1 MYVFVCFGK
10 RDDKVVCFFF
20 FQAEDGIRDL
30 YVTGVQTCALPISD
44 GVEAHRIEGFL
55 PVDDLL
61 AQLTLGLGKALF
73 KQEKFADAEKRFRAV
88 VQNFPTT
95 EAAPEAAYW
104 AGVSAY
110 KATNDAGKLKETH
123 EVLSKKFPSSEWAR
137 KAMVW

>member
-1 MYVFVCFGK
+1 MISSNFIPAKIHIKEQPQTFKRFGAQWTPTLL
-10 RDDKVVCFFF
+10 VM
-20 FQAEDGIRDL
+20 
-30 YVTGVQTCALPISD
+30 TPD

-123 EVLSKKFPSSEWAR
+123 EFLSKKFPSSEWAR
-137 KAMVW
+137 KAMVWAG

>member
-1 MYVFVCFGK
+1 MISSNFIPAKIHIKEQPQTFKRFGAQWTPTLL
-10 RDDKVVCFFF
+10 VM
-20 FQAEDGIRDL
+20 
-30 YVTGVQTCALPISD
+30 TPD

-137 KAMVW
+137 KAMVWAG